1 MKAKRAFLAGTA
13 ALLLIAPG
21 TAMAQL
27 AVLDNS
33 NLAQAITTA
42 RNSLKQIE
50 EAQRLYQAVNQVTDI
65 SSAAQV
71 LNNDLVRR
79 GLPADVQNSVKL
91 ASNDL
96 SELGSIG
103 DRATQLLQANNLSS
117 ALSSADSALGS
128 VARVAA
134 RDQAVAEAG
143 LAASEQTT
151 QGIGQLKDRLATS
164 SSAKETA
171 DLQARATLE
180 VAQLLNQANQRE
192 ALKDAQRAQRSL
204 DIARYNEEQRKAD
217 AESIRNGTF
226 MPRLK
231 Q

>member
-50 EAQRLYQAVNQVTDI
+50 EAQRLYQSVSQITDI
-65 SSAAQV
+65 SSVGQV
-71 LNNDLVRR
+71 LNSDLVRR
-79 GLPADVQNSVKL
+79 GLPADVQQSLKL
-91 ASNDL
+91 TSNDL

-103 DRATQLLQANNLSS
+103 DRATQLLQAKNLSS

-128 VARVAA
+128 AARVAA

-204 DIARYNEEQRKAD
+204 DIARYNEERRKAD
-217 AESIRNGTF
+217 AEAAKSGR
-226 MPRLK
+226 MPRFR

>member
-1 MKAKRAFLAGTA
+1 MEAKRAFLAGTA

-164 SSAKETA
+164 ASAKETA

-204 DIARYNEEQRKAD
+204 DIASYNEERRKAD
-217 AESIRNGTF
+217 AEAAKSGR
-226 MPRLK
+226 MPRFR